1 MTIDYFPDYIG
12 SDEQLHQFLDELIP
26 LEQKLAGID
35 ALLEMLGGGEGGPV
49 IKRADACGA
58 GTPGGH
64 GFAKDNDCAK
74 GKGGSKK
81 KTSSPIDW
89 LTTKKKTAT
98 SKAGK
103 QQHKRAKA
111 ISTYKKVVEKLAK
124 SENNKTG
131 NLKHLSDAYRTIQG
145 LPNNPR
151 VEVYLPLDYGTTKGH
166 PLGEKEREA
175 LASMLREADMFA
187 LDGRE
192 GVHGDAA
199 VEAIRV
205 MADRGDV
212 THNLFGVYDPDTRSV
227 YINLDTLMEFGND
240 AKVKAT
246 KSSPELNHTI
256 THEIG
261 HAMHDKLMRER
272 NKMDLYEYRENS
284 RFVGAGSSY
293 RTKIAERVSEYATME
308 PIEFVAEVFAGIRY
322 GKKYDKEVMDLYDHY
337 EGPPLPKPL
346 AKGKPK

>member
-1 MTIDYFPDYIG
+1 MTSFLDDV
-12 SDEQLHQFLDELIP
+12 EQLDFEAYADAIGDEEYGARVAELA
-26 LEQKLAGID
+26 KLVGINVPTPD
-35 ALLEMLGGGEGGPV
+35 
-49 IKRADACGA
+49 IKRADPCGA
-58 GTPGGH
+58 GTEGGH

-74 GKGGSKK
+74 GKGGAKK
-81 KTSSPIDW
+81 K
-89 LTTKKKTAT
+89 TTKKKTAT

-111 ISTYKKVVEKLAK
+111 VSTYKKVVEKLAK

-272 NKMDLYEYRENS
+272 NKMDLYEYRETP
-284 RFVGAGSSY
+284 AGGIVSGLWPIQ
-293 RTKIAERVSEYATME
+293 TKIAKRVSEYATME